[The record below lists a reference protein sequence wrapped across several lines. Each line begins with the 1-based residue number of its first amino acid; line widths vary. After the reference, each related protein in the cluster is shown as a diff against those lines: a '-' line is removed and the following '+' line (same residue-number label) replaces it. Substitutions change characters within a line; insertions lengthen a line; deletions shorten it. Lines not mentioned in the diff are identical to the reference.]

1 MSDEID
7 RANDQQQALFDA
19 QIADI
24 RNHQPK
30 IEGDGN
36 CLSCGAKVEP
46 VSVCGKIITG
56 RFCDPLCRDVWS
68 KDNE

>member
-7 RANDQQQALFDA
+7 RATDQQQALFDA
-19 QIADI
+19 HIAGI
-24 RNHQPK
+24 RNNQPK

-46 VSVCGKIITG
+46 VSVCSKIITG
-56 RFCDPLCRDVWS
+56 RFCCVECRDIW
-68 KDNE
+68 DREQ

>member
-1 MSDEID
+1 MSDDID
-7 RANDQQQALFDA
+7 RANDSSQTMLDA
-19 QIADI
+19 KLADI
-24 RNHQPK
+24 HNHQPK

-56 RFCDPLCRDVWS
+56 RFCCIECRDIW
-68 KDNE
+68 ELEQ